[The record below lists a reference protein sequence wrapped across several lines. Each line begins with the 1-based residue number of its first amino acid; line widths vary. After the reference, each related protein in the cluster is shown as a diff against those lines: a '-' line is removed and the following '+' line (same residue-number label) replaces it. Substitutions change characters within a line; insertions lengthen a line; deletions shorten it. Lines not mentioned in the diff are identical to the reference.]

1 MLYLGPP
8 CGPNRTRSQSVVEV
22 VGPPPAGGATH
33 YAECKVLA
41 TNVTSL
47 KVLMTQ
53 GAHIRLYE
61 GDLHALTG
69 EQATVLLL
77 KLSMG

>member
-8 CGPNRTRSQSVVEV
+8 CGPNRPPLQSVVEV
-22 VGPPPAGGATH
+22 VGPAPGGLH

-41 TNVTSL
+41 TNAKLL
-47 KVLMTQ
+47 KVLGAQ
-53 GAHIRLYE
+53 GAHVRLYE
-61 GDLHALTG
+61 GDLHALTE